1 MSEPVGV
8 VLGEQRSKA
17 SQQSRLASSPSPDYG
32 DPNASEKDEIQIV
45 DWDGPTDAENP
56 INWPASRKWLITGTA
71 LFATLIVPLNGTSI
85 TVASEQINARFHVSD
100 ASFPNSYFPVTSW
113 SVGGALF
120 IIVFLPV
127 MEDLGVRPGFLI
139 TYAFFLLMIVPQAVA
154 TNFAT
159 LIVTRFFSGG
169 CVALLANTIS
179 SMIPDVWV
187 SEKARTVP
195 VSIYILLYLM
205 GSTLGPVLF
214 APVVQYLSDW
224 RW

>member
-8 VLGEQRSKA
+8 ALERERTQMSTSNSVEDGPT
-17 SQQSRLASSPSPDYG
+17 SSGTKPDV
-32 DPNASEKDEIQIV
+32 DEKENITLV
-45 DWDGPTDAENP
+45 DWDGPDDPENP
-56 INWPASRKWLITGTA
+56 INWPKSRKWLITGAA
-71 LFATLIVPLNGTSI
+71 LFATWIIPLNGTSI
-85 TVASEQINARFHVSD
+85 TVAAEQINARFHVSD
-100 ASFPNSYFPVTSW
+100 AAFPNSYWPVASW

-139 TYAFFLLMIVPQAVA
+139 SYVFFLLMIVPQAVA
-154 TNFAT
+154 KNFAT

-169 CVALLANTIS
+169 CVALLANTIGS
-179 SMIPDVWV
+179 IIPDLWV
-187 SEKARTVP
+187 GDEARTIP
-195 VSIYILLYLM
+195 VSLYMLVYLT

-214 APVVQYLSDW
+214 APVVQILDDW